1 MTSAPECGVDCQEWF
16 AEEQPE
22 FRLPP
27 VYFAEVYS
35 DPRGE
40 VGAGRPLGRV
50 RGPAAL
56 SWEILSRLGSPD
68 HLSRFGAGSQVG
80 VSAGGRTR
88 QDSFREVWVRRDY
101 HESVVIDTHLQ
112 FLENFPDGLVD
123 HESVSP
129 DLPPRRSLFRRIFR
143 CFG

>member
-1 MTSAPECGVDCQEWF
+1 M
-16 AEEQPE
+16 
-22 FRLPP
+22 
-27 VYFAEVYS
+27 YFAEVYS
-35 DPRGE
+35 DPRWE

-68 HLSRFGAGSQVG
+68 HLLRLGAGSPVG
-80 VSAGGRTR
+80 VSASGRTR
-88 QDSFREVWVRRDY
+88 QDSFREVWVRSDY
-101 HESVVIDTHLQ
+101 HQPVVIDTHLR